1 MGQLISNGRV
11 LVINPNGIV
20 FGANSIIDTQGII
33 ASTLSLSND
42 DFRNG
47 NYHFTAGNSA
57 GNIRNEGI
65 IRTGKDGNIILIAP
79 NIENSGIISTEGG
92 KVILAAGQELTITSL
107 DSPDIQYQVKAPD
120 NEVLNLGK
128 VLTEGGAISLFGGTI
143 THSGELNANSVQ
155 IDAQGN
161 IQLVA
166 TQDITLTEES
176 MTTANSSTG
185 DAGTIKIESQQ
196 GTTSLSGTVQAQAQN
211 ESKGGSI
218 QLLGEQVGLFEQANI
233 NASGTQGGGDILI
246 GGDYQGNNPEIKNAQ
261 ATFIAETA
269 DIKANATTVGEGG
282 KIIVWADETANIHGK
297 ISATGGIQSGN
308 GGFVETSAKE
318 NLNITQTPDVTAK
331 NGEAGEWLIDPNN
344 INIVAGSGNTKINA
358 ANPFASTNDGAQ
370 LGVTLIEAAL
380 TGGASVTISTGTG
393 GSNKEAGDIDLQT
406 NLELDNT
413 TGTNTLTLSAHNDVK
428 LDNIFFNRNIVDTVP
443 GGQTL
448 NLNLIADSDGDG
460 NGVINIGSKINTGG
474 GLIDASSNG
483 SGKVLFTSSSA
494 IDAPL
499 NAKEINIPGNQ
510 ITLNDTVTVDTLNF
524 QGIGSI
530 LGAGTVNVS
539 KIFNWSGTGGIV
551 GTGVINTLNG
561 SVSTLSANAA
571 SLSSFYIWNNSGTVN
586 WNGDGGSNDS
596 IQIYNTA
603 QFNNLAGG
611 VFNDNTTA
619 TASAQLGINFQG
631 GINNAGTWNKLGS
644 SPLVN
649 VLSPFNN
656 AGSVTVNSGLFDLRA
671 DGTDTGNYIT
681 SGTGTIAFGGGTRS
695 LTGVTLSGINPIKF
709 TGATVTA
716 GAGSSYAVS
725 APLEISGG
733 SLDVNTGATIALADL
748 ILSGGTI
755 KGIDSIDLSNSFTW
769 IDGAIT
775 GEGILSTLSGST
787 SNINGSSVFL
797 SGSRVWNNH
806 GTVNW
811 NGSGG
816 SSDSFHMQ
824 GTTQFN
830 NLAGGM
836 FSDNT
841 NATVSAQ
848 LQPFSSPSISNAGTW
863 VKTGTSPETNIG
875 PLFSNS
881 GTVTVNSGTLQISG
895 NGTDTGIYSTGVS
908 GSTGSIEFNAGIRTI
923 EGGSLTGINAIKFTG
938 ATVNLTSGSSITS
951 TKPLELIGG
960 QLNFSTGST
969 ISLEN
974 LNVSNGDL
982 VGSDNI
988 EVSNNFTWVGGLTGG
1003 EGILN
1008 TLSGSTSNINGSSV
1022 FLSGSRVWNNHGT
1035 VNWNG
1040 SGGSSD
1046 SFHMQGTTQFNNL
1059 AGGVFNDNTNA
1070 TVSAQLQPFSSPSIS
1085 NAGTWVKT
1093 GTSPETNIAPLF
1105 SNSGTVT
1112 VNSGILQISG
1122 NGTDTGTY
1130 TTSGTGSIAFSSGT
1144 RDLTG
1149 SILSGI
1155 NAIKFT
1161 GATVNLNAGSSYTV
1175 SAPLEISSGS
1185 LDLSTGTTLNL
1196 ADLIISGGTL
1206 TGSDIVDVSNSFDW
1220 SGGTIGGS
1228 GTLNTL
1234 NGSST
1239 NLNGDTAILAESRV
1253 WNNSGIVNWN
1263 GDGGSFDS
1271 FQLGN
1276 TAQFN
1281 NLSGGVFN
1289 DKTFAISTAD
1299 LRPSSTASISNAGTW
1314 TKTGTSP
1321 LTRTTNL
1328 INSNFDNSGTI
1339 TVSSG
1344 VFNIRTSGT
1353 DTGTYSTGTTG
1364 STGIIEFSSGT
1375 RNLNGGNLTGI
1386 NAIKFTG
1393 ATFNLNNGSVISSAT
1408 PLELV
1413 SGTLNV
1419 STGSDVLLDNLNMTG
1434 GGTFTGTDNINISSG
1449 FIWSGSGGTLRGSG
1463 VLTTLA
1469 GSTSTLNGTPL
1480 FLRDS
1485 RIWNNS
1491 GTVNWNTSLGSTASI
1506 ALDDTTQLNNLSGG
1520 VFNDNT
1526 ATLNASRLGFKA
1538 TASINNAGTWNKIG
1552 SGVQTLTSS
1561 TPFNNS
1567 GTVNIN
1573 SGEFYINSASHNQA
1587 GSFSVASGSQLQFG
1601 HVDTILGN
1609 PGNFIGA
1616 GTVKYLPSA
1625 VFDGTQI
1632 ASINNPSTF
1641 TLDDGPLQIVSF
1653 TQPSNGTLTDNSDG
1667 TLTYVPILDFSGDDP
1682 FSIVVQ
1688 DSFGNISSST
1698 SQLTLNVITP
1708 SFIWASTGS
1717 GLWSDPANWGGT
1729 VPVPGSDVII
1739 PTLLSGSD
1747 TITFDSGTLFLNSL
1761 TTNANVSVTGGSLSI
1776 GDALS
1781 DSSNFALGTSLTLA
1795 GGSFGGGGTLKVLG
1809 DFAWTAGTL
1818 EGNGILDL
1826 SNGGISWSG
1835 NLVQNGMTVNMISD
1849 PVINTPANFT
1859 YTLNAGAMTI
1869 PGAVTIND
1877 TSTLNLAGGTYTAA
1891 GGLNI
1896 AGGLDWSGGQINTG
1910 ANPVINLVTGVMTLT
1925 GDGTLIASNFTN
1937 QGILTKNTGTGT
1949 NTLNTPLSNSG
1960 TINIDKG
1967 VLSVSSTLSNTGVI
1981 SLSNGA
1987 SLTVAGA
1994 SFDNVAGATIKGA
2007 GTLNT
2012 PASGLTNNGIIAA
2025 GFSPGLMI
2033 INGDLNLTA
2042 TSVID
2047 IEIQGTN
2054 AVTPDFDI
2062 LNVLGNANLDGS
2074 LNVTLPTGFDPIGNS
2089 FTFLTTTGTVT
2100 GTFAT
2105 ENTPAGYTMV
2115 TNYLSNAVT
2124 LNNFALP
2131 SVFWDG
2137 DAGDGLWSSAFN
2149 WSNDLLP
2156 ILTDDVT
2163 IGLGTGNFVIL
2174 NTAASINSLTA
2185 TDPFTLS
2192 AGSLTLSNDSSF
2204 NDFTLSGGTLA
2215 GAGDITVN
2223 GLFNWNG
2230 GLLSGNGKLI
2240 TLATSILNN
2249 ALNLSLG
2256 RDWINTNTGVVDW
2269 QSGDL
2274 TLTNATLSNAGN
2286 FGNHHSG
2293 ANILTLSNAGVVNN
2307 TGNFNLTSDISIV
2320 GGSFNNSGIVRL
2332 NAPSIWSSSGTH
2344 SGTFIGEER
2353 IEFKDGTNIFDTG
2366 SVFNADGLSAT
2377 VFNGGTAT
2385 INAGASYNATVTEI
2399 LGSQFILNSSA
2410 SSEQL
2415 TIGNAS
2421 NLAGNGDYTVSKA
2434 LNTSNT
2440 ATLNDNGKIILSGA
2454 GTAQV
2459 SSTNFDKPLEVQGD
2473 WLFDRSFSGS
2483 GVISISN
2490 TGKATFNA
2498 PSDAL
2503 IAGLVVDNSGTL
2515 IKSGVNTFTF
2525 DRAVINRG
2533 QMNLIAGTLKADGG
2547 LVNANTPGNLKVDST
2562 LDVTVGLLNNDG
2574 MLTGTGHILGN
2585 VSNTGIIAPAGP
2597 DTVGVLSITGDLD
2610 MTPNSQIQIEIASSS
2625 QFDQLNITG
2634 DIKLG
2639 SRLTASLINGYNF
2652 TADDSISFLNTGGT
2666 VFGTFAGQELPQH
2679 FISNTTTNTVEL
2691 LFKPTNFT
2699 WSGPSTGTALWSN
2712 ADNWGGLIPI
2722 NNSDVL
2728 IPDQV
2733 GNTLTVLFDNSAG
2746 TLNLKTLQA
2755 NENLRISGGSL
2766 SFGNVL
2772 SDNSQFAANS
2782 ALEISAG
2789 ELGGAGTLTALGD
2802 FNWTGGTLIGNGTFD
2817 LGNAQSV
2824 NLSGNL
2830 VQNGMTVNF
2839 INDPLINTPAN
2850 LVYTQNAGTLNIP
2863 GAMNI
2868 INNSIINLAGGTL
2881 TTGGA
2886 LNNSGV
2892 LSWSGGQINTGNNTL
2907 TNSATGNIALTG
2919 NTTANAS
2926 HFINQGTF
2934 TKTASTGT
2942 STFNTPVTNSGTFN
2956 VESGQFTTGTYIQTA
2971 GSTTLKNGAQLQ
2983 ATTVDINNGTL
2994 NGVGTLIA
3002 NVTMAAGTQIA
3013 PGLSPGILSINGNLT
3028 LDPNSTTLI
3037 EIAGTTAGTE
3047 YDQINVSGTAN
3058 LNGNLQVNEINGYTA
3073 SGGESYTVMTCASC
3087 SGDFTAENLPS
3098 PLYSRSISSNS
3109 IGLQVGATPTPEP
3122 SIPEVIQKANF
3133 IINSEVVNL
3142 ANLGGETGD
3151 FTAVKKFK
3159 INLSDEESE
3168 SEAQDQVIGECR

>member
-1 MGQLISNGRV
+1 MNKNLKKAFVKKALCLAIAGILYPSISSANPNGHQVINGQVQFNQTANRLTITNSPNAIINWQNFNIKQNETTRFIQQNSQSAVLNRVIGQNPSQIMGQLISNGRV

-20 FGANSIIDTQGII
+20 FGVNSIIDTQGII

-47 NYHFTAGNSA
+47 NYHFTAGSGA

-79 NIENSGIISTEGG
+79 HIENSGIISTEGG

-619 TASAQLGINFQG
+619 TTSAQLGINFQG

-733 SLDVNTGATIALADL
+733 TLNANTGSTLNLTDL
-748 ILSGGTI
+748 ILTSGTIAGSDTIEVSNSFIWTGGTI
-755 KGIDSIDLSNSFTW
+755 QGSGVLT
-769 IDGAIT
+769 
-775 GEGILSTLSGST
+775 TLNGST
-787 SNINGSSVFL
+787 TNINGDVVVSL
-797 SGSRVWNNH
+797 AETRIWNNS
-806 GTVNW
+806 GIVNW
-811 NGSGG
+811 VGAGRFNDFFQLENTS
-816 SSDSFHMQ
+816 
-824 GTTQFN
+824 QFN
-830 NLAGGM
+830 NLSEGIFNDRTSASNGVTLG
-836 FSDNT
+836 SHSS
-841 NATVSAQ
+841 ASVSNVG
-848 LQPFSSPSISNAGTW
+848 IWN
-863 VKTGTSPETNIG
+863 KEGTSLSSFG
-875 PLFSNS
+875 
-881 GTVTVNSGTLQISG
+881 
-895 NGTDTGIYSTGVS
+895 
-908 GSTGSIEFNAGIRTI
+908 
-923 EGGSLTGINAIKFTG
+923 FT
-938 ATVNLTSGSSITS
+938 
-951 TKPLELIGG
+951 P
-960 QLNFSTGST
+960 
-969 ISLEN
+969 
-974 LNVSNGDL
+974 
-982 VGSDNI
+982 
-988 EVSNNFTWVGGLTGG
+988 
-1003 EGILN
+1003 
-1008 TLSGSTSNINGSSV
+1008 
-1022 FLSGSRVWNNHGT
+1022 
-1035 VNWNG
+1035 
-1040 SGGSSD
+1040 
-1046 SFHMQGTTQFNNL
+1046 FH
-1059 AGGVFNDNTNA
+1059 
-1070 TVSAQLQPFSSPSIS
+1070 
-1085 NAGTWVKT
+1085 
-1093 GTSPETNIAPLF
+1093 
-1105 SNSGTVT
+1105 NSGTVT

-1130 TTSGTGSIAFSSGT
+1130 TTSGTGSIAFNGGTRTLTGVTLSGT
-1144 RDLTG
+1144 
-1149 SILSGI
+1149 
-1155 NAIKFT
+1155 NPIKVS
-1161 GATVNLNAGSSYTV
+1161 GATVTASTGSSATTL
-1175 SAPLEISSGS
+1175 LEISSGS

-2105 ENTPAGYTMV
+2105 ENTPAGYTMA

-2679 FISNTTTNTVEL
+2679 FISNITTNTIEL

-2839 INDPLINTPAN
+2839 INNPLINTPAN

-2926 HFINQGTF
+2926 HFINQGAF